1 MPRVAP
7 HMPAKLAQCAF
18 ELFAERGFDKV
29 TIDDIATRA
38 GVTKGSCYSHFRSK
52 HEIVLAACSHYYRT
66 YQQRVQ
72 AEIAPLADP
81 LARLRRMLEYSVR
94 SCVIDE
100 RNRVFTTEVFA
111 LSLQDEPVR
120 NGWAQFYDTVRE
132 TYVGLVLA
140 AQATGELQVADTRA
154 AVDLMLAAMEGVKMR
169 AAFEPHIAA
178 PAEQQSIVEGL
189 LGILTSTA
197 AETVH
202 VARTV

>member
-1 MPRVAP
+1 
-7 HMPAKLAQCAF
+7 MPAKLAQCAF

-29 TIDDIATRA
+29 TIDEIATRA

-81 LARLRRMLEYSVR
+81 LSRLRRMLEYSVR
-94 SCVIDE
+94 SCVIDQ

-111 LSLQDEPVR
+111 MSLQDEPVR

-140 AQATGELQVADTRA
+140 AQAGGELQVVNTRA

-169 AAFEPHIAA
+169 AAFEHHIAD

-189 LGILTSTA
+189 FGILTCTESGA
-197 AETVH
+197 KRASETV
-202 VARTV
+202 